1 MTQFLSYIRFFD
13 LVDRETQELQRLNH
27 IKRQLENKQ
36 KDALTGR
43 TITLSTADEKTL
55 ADVTAI
61 LTEVEKSAAN
71 KNKALEVCDPLFVTT
86 RTLLNLSGGISPKLR
101 SHQDG
106 TLLFGGSKSRE
117 MLVEFVTKLRE
128 EVAPD
133 LSTAGDDG
141 QIGEVALAALTM
153 GLIALDGVTA
163 PQVEVVAQAGGV
175 TGSAASENSDENA
188 KKFGRTIYPDTTDPL
203 FPAFT
208 KAFFAAL
215 GEARSYGPMA
225 DSVLAVLAKEGDPD
239 GFGGIRAQVSS
250 VEYARVMRNLSDSNT
265 PSNYAQLNRKVNDA
279 LNKVQGVGYDDIGD
293 LSLSLPNFITEADNN
308 LVSANVEVMGKHIVA
323 TMFDELKV
331 FQVLDVIVH
340 QFQQGTLP
348 IGPGNAGK
356 MLYKYWREAPNRMSE
371 QERRNFAA
379 ITLGVPGGEPGA
391 MVNRDFNDLWIRFVS
406 SVSNLVRQNEV
417 DSLLRARIPVPINQ
431 QQVRKS
437 ARDLANNLTL
447 HGYGMAHF
455 AGRELTQQINV
466 MTKILGDPEIKA
478 AFGARDMWQVVDQV
492 ATYDL
497 GGAKTS
503 SRYRTL
509 ASCGLIITA
518 WLSRNIERIVQP
530 TGPLINMAA
539 VAVPDSG
546 THNATT
552 EPNDYDLVNAC
563 ELWLADTATS
573 DVQVEQLSQPREA
586 PQMTSKPIQIPAMAK
601 EMLDGIGDIGMSLG
615 VRTPSFH

>member
-1 MTQFLSYIRFFD
+1 MTQFLSYTRFFD

-27 IKRQLENKQ
+27 IKRQLETKR
-36 KDALTGR
+36 KDALTGQI
-43 TITLSTADEKTL
+43 ITLSTADEKTL
-55 ADVTAI
+55 VEVTAI

-71 KNKALEVCDPLFVTT
+71 KNKAREVCDPLFVTT
-86 RTLLNLSGGISPKLR
+86 RTLLNLNGGINPKLR

-117 MLVEFVTKLRE
+117 MLVELVTKLRE

-133 LSTAGDDG
+133 LSSGGDDS
-141 QIGEVALAALTM
+141 QIGEVALTALTI

-163 PQVEVVAQAGGV
+163 PRVGVVAQAGGV
-175 TGSAASENSDENA
+175 TGVAASENSDENA

-208 KAFFAAL
+208 KAFFKAL

-225 DSVLAVLAKEGDPD
+225 ESVLAVLAKEGDPD
-239 GFGGIRAQVSS
+239 GFGGVRAQVSS

-293 LSLSLPNFITEADNN
+293 LSLSLPNFLTEADNN
-308 LVSANVEVMGKHIVA
+308 LVAANVEVMGKHIVA

-348 IGPGNAGK
+348 IGPGPAGR

-518 WLSRNIERIVQP
+518 WLSRNVERIVQP
-530 TGPLINMAA
+530 TGPLINMAE

-546 THNATT
+546 THNATI

-563 ELWLADTATS
+563 ELWLADTATT

-586 PQMTSKPIQIPAMAK
+586 PQMTSKPIQIPTMAK
-601 EMLDGIGDIGMSLG
+601 EMLDGIGDLGMSLG
-615 VRTPSFH
+615 MRTPSFH